1 MLSMKS
7 TLASLTTAVVLTI
20 PGWAPAAEPAHED
33 SMGNYLFVLDAVS
46 PTVHSAAQHY
56 LLAYADKCQRLLSL
70 QELKQAFFGTPRDP
84 LVTQMIAAAK
94 ESDRVKMRDLGA
106 SITCH

>member
-7 TLASLTTAVVLTI
+7 TLASLTTVLVLSI
-20 PGWAPAAEPAHED
+20 PGWASSAEPPHKD
-33 SMGNYLFVLDAVS
+33 SMANYLFVLDSVA
-46 PTVHSAAQHY
+46 PTLHSAAQHY

-70 QELKQAFFGTPRDP
+70 QEFKQAFFGTPRDP

-94 ESDRVKMRDLGA
+94 ESDRLKMRDLGA

>member
-7 TLASLTTAVVLTI
+7 TLTSLATVVVLAL
-20 PGWAPAAEPAHED
+20 PGWAAAEPPHAD
-33 SMGNYLFVLDAVS
+33 SMGSYLFVLDAVS

-56 LLAYADKCQRLLSL
+56 LLAYADKCQRLLSV

-84 LVTQMIAAAK
+84 LVTQMITAAK
-94 ESDRVKMRDLGA
+94 DSDRVKMRDLGA